1 MVLTNAVQQLELFL
15 ILIKRR
21 KKALCAFLVL
31 DSLGTNNKMEA
42 TFLASTPPSSVRYW
56 AVNLQNAM
64 EVSRKPWD
72 IGKNRCEKSKSIHFL
87 IVCLIQGSG
96 PKSHLAHPNGGLC
109 IHNALK
115 CLAPT
120 PKGQLISNQ
129 NC

>member
-1 MVLTNAVQQLELFL
+1 MLLDLPISSWAVVSGNTMVPTDPVKQLTLFL

-42 TFLASTPPSSVRYW
+42 TFLASTSPSSIRYW

-72 IGKNRCEKSKSIHFL
+72 
-87 IVCLIQGSG
+87 
-96 PKSHLAHPNGGLC
+96 
-109 IHNALK
+109 
-115 CLAPT
+115 T
-120 PKGQLISNQ
+120 
-129 NC
+129 

>member
-1 MVLTNAVQQLELFL
+1 MVPSDPVKQLTLFL

-42 TFLASTPPSSVRYW
+42 TFLASTSPSSIRYW

-72 IGKNRCEKSKSIHFL
+72 
-87 IVCLIQGSG
+87 
-96 PKSHLAHPNGGLC
+96 
-109 IHNALK
+109 
-115 CLAPT
+115 T
-120 PKGQLISNQ
+120 
-129 NC
+129 